1 MKIKSFKSL
10 EEQIKLLRARG
21 LTINDEKTVEEIL
34 LKENYFFVNGYR
46 HLLMENHNDEKF
58 IQGATFGE
66 LYAIFWFDREIRN
79 ILFKYILIIE
89 NNIKS
94 VISHYMSKK
103 YGYHEKQYLNPKNFK
118 TESFKLTHVND
129 VLNKVKRQI
138 RLNSKQHRA
147 TQHYVKKYG
156 FIPLWVSVKVL
167 SFGIVSEL
175 YSILKYEDQK
185 EIAEIYGIEVDELT
199 SYLTLLSNYRNLCAH
214 EDILYDCR
222 TQRTIP
228 NSFIH
233 EKLGIKKY
241 NDEYKYGKN
250 DIFAI
255 MIVFKQLLWE
265 RLFTELTNVISYEIE
280 RLDQKIVSVKTKDIL
295 EKMGMPSNW
304 KELKEVELTSK
315 ISLNI

>member
-1 MKIKSFKSL
+1 MKLKTFKSL
-10 EEQIKLLRARG
+10 DDQITILQQRG
-21 LTINDEKTVEEIL
+21 LVVNNYDEVKEIL
-34 LKENYFFVNGYR
+34 LKENYFFINGYR
-46 HLLMENHNDEKF
+46 HLLMEKNNDEKF
-58 IQGATFGE
+58 VNGATFRE

-94 VISHYMSKK
+94 VISNYLSKK
-103 YGYHEKQYLNPKNFK
+103 YGYKEKQYLNPKNFK

-147 TQHYVKKYG
+147 TQHYVHKYG

-167 SFGIVSEL
+167 SFGIVSEF
-175 YSILKYEDQK
+175 YSVLKYEDQK
-185 EIAEIYGIEVDELT
+185 EIADIYEVKVDELT

-222 TQRTIP
+222 TQKTIP
-228 NSFIH
+228 DGIYH
-233 EKLGIKKY
+233 EKLKITKIHDDY
-241 NDEYKYGKN
+241 EYGKN

-255 MIVFKQLLWE
+255 MIVFKQLLWS
-265 RLFTELTNVISYEIE
+265 RLFTELANEIAYEIE
-280 RLDQKIVSVKTKDIL
+280 ILDNKIKSVKTKDIL
-295 EKMGMPSNW
+295 KKMGLPENW
-304 KELKEVELTSK
+304 EELKEEKDGILE
-315 ISLNI
+315 